1 MATMR
6 AVVKHGA
13 NVSLARV
20 PVPQLQNPDDVRLG
34 VTVAG
39 LCRTD
44 LLVAAGKLPS
54 ADPLVLGH
62 EFAGVV
68 EVVGPDVRG
77 LRAGDRVAV
86 RPLVPCGDCGVCHSD
101 DPINCPRRS
110 MLGVDRDGAFA
121 EFVVVPAACAVPV
134 PSHAPDLAAAYA
146 EPVAA
151 ALAVFNAGIA
161 PHQHGLVHG
170 GNRFARLVELLLRAH
185 GFRSIVTHDP
195 AAACEPLPDDAFDFV
210 IETGLDG
217 WVMADLIRVAK
228 PGGTIVIK
236 SRVPK
241 DVPVDFL
248 PAVLKQLTFRAVN
261 YGPFRRAVG
270 LLAEGQ
276 LDLSDL
282 LGTVRPLEEW
292 ATAFEKARGRE
303 GKKLFLAP

>member
-1 MATMR
+1 MR
-6 AVVKHGA
+6 AVVKRGA

-20 PVPQLQNPDDVRLG
+20 PIPELRNPDDVRLR
-34 VTVAG
+34 VAVAG

-44 LLVAAGKLPS
+44 LLVAAGSLPS

-68 EVVGPDVRG
+68 DAIGAEVRG
-77 LRAGDRVAV
+77 LRVGDRVAV
-86 RPLVPCGDCGVCHSD
+86 RPLLPCGDCGVCRSGD
-101 DPINCPRRS
+101 DINCPRRS
-110 MLGVDRDGAFA
+110 MLGVDRHGAFA

-134 PSHAPDLAAAYA
+134 PPHVPDLAAAYA

-170 GNRFARLVELLLRAH
+170 GNRFARLVEMLLRAYA
-185 GFRSIVTHDP
+185 FRSVVLHDP

-217 WVMADLIRVAK
+217 WVMADLIRLTK
-228 PGGTIVIK
+228 PGGTVVIK

-261 YGPFRRAVG
+261 YGSFRKAVG
-270 LLAEGQ
+270 LLAEG
-276 LDLSDL
+276 LDVTEL
-282 LGTVRPLEEW
+282 LGVVRPLEEW

-303 GKKLFLAP
+303 GKKLFLAPNR